1 MRKLLRVNF
10 LRLKKDKIFWL
21 GLAAMAALGLYA
33 SWESRIGQPPV
44 ESSLFAHVPFTCIAA
59 AIFTALF
66 VGTDYADGTI
76 RNKLIVGGTRH
87 AAYLTNYAACVV
99 ASELFSLAYTVCYLA
114 LAIPLLAPRTT
125 SMSVLVAHILL
136 GVLLIAVWAAL
147 CTLVAMLWANRAYA
161 VTACILLS
169 LALILSGTSLESR
182 LNEPEFLTDYLLFVD
197 GEPVLSDPE
206 PNPRYLT
213 GTKRKVYQL
222 LRDATP
228 GGQVTEVIELEAD
241 NPILSAASD
250 CVILLAVTACGLMLF
265 KRKDLK

>member
-10 LRLKKDKIFWL
+10 LRLKKDKVFWL
-21 GLAAMAALGLYA
+21 GLAVMAALGLYA

-44 ESSLFAHVPFTCIAA
+44 ESSLFAHVPFTCIAVA
-59 AIFTALF
+59 VFTALF

-87 AAYLTNYAACVV
+87 AAYLTNYAVCVV

-125 SMSVLVAHILL
+125 SMSVLVTHILL

-147 CTLVAMLWANRAYA
+147 CTLVTMLCANRAYSA
-161 VTACILLS
+161 TACILLTFM
-169 LALILSGTSLESR
+169 LIFSGTHLDSKLS
-182 LNEPEFLTDYLLFVD
+182 EPEMLTNYLMFVD
-197 GEPVLSDPE
+197 GKPVLSDPE
-206 PNPRYLT
+206 PNPQYLT
-213 GTKRKVYQL
+213 GTRRAVYQFL
-222 LRDATP
+222 LDATP
-228 GGQVTEVIELEAD
+228 GGQVVELLETKAE
-241 NPILSAASD
+241 NPPLSAASD